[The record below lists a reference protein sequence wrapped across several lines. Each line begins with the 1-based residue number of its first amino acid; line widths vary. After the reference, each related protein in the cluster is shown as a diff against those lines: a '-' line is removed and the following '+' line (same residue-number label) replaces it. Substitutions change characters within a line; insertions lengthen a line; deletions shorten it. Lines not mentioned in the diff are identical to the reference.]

1 MSKGVKIKIFLLVR
15 SSCFVTQNE
24 HLNECSIVDVV
35 FYSAFITQLQ
45 IQIENIDAEALKQ
58 QNREIRREIF
68 GL

>member
-1 MSKGVKIKIFLLVR
+1 M
-15 SSCFVTQNE
+15 
-24 HLNECSIVDVV
+24 
-35 FYSAFITQLQ
+35 TQLQ